1 MLQIELIAKFDCI
14 LPRRVRFVAF
24 ASFAHGGLVI
34 QQFGQ
39 FGPTRSEVRRNEVPD
54 DRLFQN
60 WVAGWDA
67 GQFLLS
73 ILIPHPFL
81 RGRSSSSHSDFAAA

>member
-1 MLQIELIAKFDCI
+1 MLQIELLAEVDCI

-24 ASFAHGGLVI
+24 VGFPHGGLVI

-39 FGPTRSEVRRNEVPD
+39 FVPTRSEVRRNEVPD
-54 DRLFQN
+54 HRLFKH

-81 RGRSSSSHSDFAAA
+81 LGRSPSSHSHFAAA